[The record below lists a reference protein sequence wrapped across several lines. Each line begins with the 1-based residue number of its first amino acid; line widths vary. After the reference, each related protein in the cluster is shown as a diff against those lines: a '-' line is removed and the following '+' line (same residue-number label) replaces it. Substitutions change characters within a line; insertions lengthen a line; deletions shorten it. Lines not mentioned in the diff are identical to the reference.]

1 MRRRSSKTPAA
12 GLLPSYDRILRP
24 DPSPPAVSYKSP
36 CPTARSP
43 PKLRPPAAPPPRQR
57 LRPQTSST
65 RRPHVTPLTC
75 PPGPPYPMVPRH
87 PTTLTSPGPRRRCPR
102 ACSPRTQP
110 HPRRH
115 TLAHTTGP
123 GRPERCDGLRCAVHA
138 TPRRTAGRR
147 NSTVPLAARTAVQAG
162 LPLAALSVIIRTTA
176 RTVQK

>member
-1 MRRRSSKTPAA
+1 MRRRSSKTPVPPQDCF
-12 GLLPSYDRILRP
+12 LRMIVSYVLTP
-24 DPSPPAVSYKSP
+24 DPSPRSP
-36 CPTARSP
+36 TNPRARSP

-110 HPRRH
+110 AVPPHPRRH

-138 TPRRTAGRR
+138 TPHGRP
-147 NSTVPLAARTAVQAG
+147 TE
-162 LPLAALSVIIRTTA
+162 
-176 RTVQK
+176 